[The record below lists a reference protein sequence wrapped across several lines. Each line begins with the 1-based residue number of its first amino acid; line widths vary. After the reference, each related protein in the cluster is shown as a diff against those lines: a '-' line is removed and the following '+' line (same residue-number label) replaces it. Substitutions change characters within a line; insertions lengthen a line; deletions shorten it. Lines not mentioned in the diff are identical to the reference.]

1 MFCRGILSNYTVCYC
16 EIFVKKIVRYFY
28 LDNTEKREKNN
39 FLSLFLLSF
48 VYIFLYSTDFTK
60 WDRFFISG
68 WPALTLASPSL
79 ARAQA
84 RRDRR
89 RIGCAQRMKWA
100 RAPTRFGPGKYTR
113 PNPTWACTQYTVWR
127 LTWMLWTLCHLAG
140 LARLALG
147 KTGRAQL
154 DHIQHHLN
162 SSELI

>member
-1 MFCRGILSNYTVCYC
+1 MSSTLYILKLNLYITLWKEMKTWSSSMYVSGFSCTPVVS
-16 EIFVKKIVRYFY
+16 ISVIDVVLSRY
-28 LDNTEKREKNN
+28 R
-39 FLSLFLLSF
+39 
-48 VYIFLYSTDFTK
+48 YSTDFTK

-68 WPALTLASPSL
+68 WPALTQASPSL

-127 LTWMLWTLCHLAG
+127 LAWMLWTMCDLAG